1 MNNEM
6 IILIG
11 ICAIVFCL
19 VLFAIAVFVFT
30 GRVVKAF
37 QTMWNKQIETW
48 AEIDKSQ
55 ELMMKFMLEFAKV
68 QTETIE
74 ELKARVEESH
84 MAFVAASGDG
94 DSPEE
99 TIKAIQPGK
108 LEKGSKEAKER
119 MAKIRPD
126 NPPKGSPE
134 AKEKMAKVR
143 AAKEAKK

>member
-30 GRVVKAF
+30 GRVVRAF
-37 QTMWNKQIETW
+37 QTMWQN
-48 AEIDKSQ
+48 
-55 ELMMKFMLEFAKV
+55 MMKFMLEFAKV
-68 QTETIE
+68 QAETIE
-74 ELKARVEESH
+74 DLKARVEESH

-143 AAKEAKK
+143 AAKDAKK